1 MLIHPLCVV
10 WQHVAVVLA
19 LASRVV
25 ALALTLVMTLLT
37 SLVVRKCGRSVT
49 TAGGEIERTAREAD
63 SSSREH
69 SDGDGRVDVSVTHR
83 AGAVDRRAVRQS
95 ERQRH
100 LDTPVVHTQCCCS
113 DYGEMPH
120 RHMLPLVSHFVY
132 IDRWT
137 IMSRCVPLKSD
148 LHTHPFNGAL
158 SRITRMSRYQ
168 KGKTNLDFTEAR
180 DSEWQWHQ
188 LSHMQVCISLQTDNH
203 ASITP
208 LSFFTGR
215 MPFLPPNQQR
225 QSTEGNSDLTRGKSG
240 PH

>member
-49 TAGGEIERTAREAD
+49 TAEAGGEIERTAREAD

-100 LDTPVVHTQCCCS
+100 LDTPVVHTQ
-113 DYGEMPH
+113 
-120 RHMLPLVSHFVY
+120 
-132 IDRWT
+132 
-137 IMSRCVPLKSD
+137 
-148 LHTHPFNGAL
+148 
-158 SRITRMSRYQ
+158 
-168 KGKTNLDFTEAR
+168 
-180 DSEWQWHQ
+180 
-188 LSHMQVCISLQTDNH
+188 
-203 ASITP
+203 
-208 LSFFTGR
+208 
-215 MPFLPPNQQR
+215 
-225 QSTEGNSDLTRGKSG
+225 
-240 PH
+240 